1 MEYPEFSSLA
11 RQTMAGLLD
20 RLPTQFRA
28 PFEGAMV
35 AGELRYGVK
44 HLALVVRAQEV
55 PVTAEEQQAFRR
67 LLEYLGEPTTAA
79 DEMTVG

>member
-11 RQTMAGLLD
+11 LRTMGALLERIPERYRD
-20 RLPTQFRA
+20 G
-28 PFEGAMV
+28 FEGAMFG
-35 AGELRYGVK
+35 GELRYGVK

-55 PVTAEEQQAFRR
+55 PVTAEEQLAFRR
-67 LLEYLGEPTTAA
+67 LLAYLGEPTTAA